1 MRTIGIIGGMSWHST
16 INYYRLINAA
26 VADRLGGHHSAKL
39 LLDSL
44 DFEEVR
50 AFQLAEDWDGAGELL
65 ASAGR
70 RLEDA
75 GADAVL
81 IGTNLMHKVAPAVD
95 DAVDVP
101 LLHIADAVGSEATRR
116 GIGTVG
122 ILGTKW
128 VMSERFYAERLAG
141 HGVAAVAP
149 AESRRAELDRIIF
162 DELTVGTITETSRA
176 VFVAAI
182 EDLVAQGAEAVVLAC
197 TEIELL
203 IGPEHSPV
211 PVLDSMALHAA
222 AAAEFVLA
230 GA

>member
-1 MRTIGIIGGMSWHST
+1 M
-16 INYYRLINAA
+16 
-26 VADRLGGHHSAKL
+26 
-39 LLDSL
+39 
-44 DFEEVR
+44 
-50 AFQLAEDWDGAGELL
+50 
-65 ASAGR
+65 
-70 RLEDA
+70 
-75 GADAVL
+75 
-81 IGTNLMHKVAPAVD
+81 APAVD

-203 IGPEHSPV
+203 IGPEDSPV